1 MRNVLVIGGAG
12 YIGTEVISFLLKKN
26 FQVNC
31 LDSLIYKNYNS
42 LNKFKEHKN
51 FSFIKADLRNTKV
64 LKKITENAPDIIL
77 LAGLVGD
84 PVTKKYPKLS
94 KSINL
99 DGLKKIIKFC
109 KNINSRFI
117 FISTCSNYGILKN
130 RLATEKSK
138 LNPQSLYAKHKV
150 DIENYILSLKKNSK
164 FIPTILRFSTAFGT
178 SLRQRFDLTV
188 NEFTLQ
194 AYKKNIIDIYDSKT
208 WRPYCHIKDF
218 SRAVY
223 KVLSS
228 KIHLI
233 KFEVYNVGDE
243 KNNHRKIDL
252 VKIIKKYLPK
262 LKYRITENKND
273 PRDYR
278 VSFKKIK
285 KKLRFKAKY
294 SVSYGV
300 QEIVRS
306 LKLKKNIKNFSSLGN
321 YKI

>member
-1 MRNVLVIGGAG
+1 MRDILVIGGAG
-12 YIGTEVISFLLKKN
+12 YIGTELISFLLNKN
-26 FQVNC
+26 YKVQC
-31 LDSLIYKNYNS
+31 LDSLIYKNHNS
-42 LNKFKEHKN
+42 IKQFKKCKN
-51 FSFIKADLRNTKV
+51 FSFVKADLRNMKI
-64 LKKITENAPDIIL
+64 LKKATENNPDIVL

-84 PVTKKYPKLS
+84 PITKKYPKLS

-130 RLATEKSK
+130 KLASEKSR
-138 LNPQSLYAKHKV
+138 LNPKSLYAEHKV
-150 DIENYILSLKKNSK
+150 EIEKYLLSFKNKSK
-164 FIPTILRFSTAFGT
+164 FIPTILRFSTAFGV
-178 SLRQRFDLTV
+178 SARPRFDLTV

-194 AYKKNIIDIYDSKT
+194 AYKKNIIDIYDFQT

-218 SRAVY
+218 SRAIF
-223 KVLSS
+223 KVLRS
-228 KIHLI
+228 KVNLV

-252 VKIIKKYLPK
+252 IKIIKKYLPK
-262 LKYRITENKND
+262 LEYKTVESKSD

-278 VSFKKIK
+278 VNFEKIK
-285 KKLRFKAKY
+285 KKLRFKTMY
-294 SVSYGV
+294 SVNYGV
-300 QEIVRS
+300 KEIIKN
-306 LKLKKNIKNFSSLGN
+306 LKLKKNIKKFSNFGN